1 MAHVG
6 HGDGAVAVVEILC
19 VVDSHCRVNGGEE
32 VWDAYWI
39 RYNFLAH
46 LVRLTIGTTV
56 LQATA
61 SEYTREGD
69 FLITASAAAVEFRR
83 ASEFRRDRD
92 QSFVQHP
99 FLSIRS
105 TGRPRR
111 QFLNQRSLAVALPK
125 F

>member
-1 MAHVG
+1 M
-6 HGDGAVAVVEILC
+6 
-19 VVDSHCRVNGGEE
+19 NGGEE

-39 RYNFLAH
+39 RYTFLAH
-46 LVRLTIGTTV
+46 FVRLTIGTTV
-56 LQATA
+56 HQATA
-61 SEYTREGD
+61 SEYTREGGS
-69 FLITASAAAVEFRR
+69 LMTASAAAVEFRR

-92 QSFVQHP
+92 QSFVQHL

-111 QFLNQRSLAVALPK
+111 QFLIQRSLAVALPK